1 MMSSMT
7 RSAPDRPPLRRGLLQ
22 IPGDRPSHSFPANDP
37 YNSYSRPGPADPG
50 APRPTLQEDAVYYME
65 GHVGSHRQ

>member
-1 MMSSMT
+1 MSSMT
-7 RSAPDRPPLRRGLLQ
+7 RSAPDRSPPRGGLLQ
-22 IPGDRPSHSFPANDP
+22 IPSDRPSHSFPANDP

-50 APRPTLQEDAVYYME
+50 ALRPTLQEDDMYME